1 MANNFENF
9 ILEKVI
15 NNNDDLIVLGSRPAM
30 GKTTFIITVA
40 KYLAIDREIPT
51 AVFSLEMAKKQV
63 DRRILSVVS
72 NLPCEKIYLDDLSAE
87 EKVKINSSKDYV
99 SSKPLYIDDTAG
111 LDISEMKIRLQQLVK
126 DKGVRFVLIDYL
138 HLINASDEK
147 IRDKQLRYICKV
159 LKDATKELHITII
172 LASQCHRS
180 VSSKTRI
187 IPTLE
192 DLSLSSEDIIDDIWL
207 LYRPSYYKIFD
218 DEQGNDVTNIADL
231 HLYKGD
237 TKVSEEKF
245 IFDKSIPKF
254 I

>member
-1 MANNFENF
+1 MNGYPRFGWVD
-9 ILEKVI
+9 IL
-15 NNNDDLIVLGSRPAM
+15 R
-30 GKTTFIITVA
+30 F
-40 KYLAIDREIPT
+40 
-51 AVFSLEMAKKQV
+51 QH
-63 DRRILSVVS
+63 
-72 NLPCEKIYLDDLSAE
+72 
-87 EKVKINSSKDYV
+87 
-99 SSKPLYIDDTAG
+99 

-192 DLSLSSEDIIDDIWL
+192 DLSLSSEDIIDDVWL
-207 LYRPSYYKIFD
+207 LYRPSYYKIFE

-237 TKVSEEKF
+237 TKFSEEKF
-245 IFDKSIPKF
+245 IFDISIPRF